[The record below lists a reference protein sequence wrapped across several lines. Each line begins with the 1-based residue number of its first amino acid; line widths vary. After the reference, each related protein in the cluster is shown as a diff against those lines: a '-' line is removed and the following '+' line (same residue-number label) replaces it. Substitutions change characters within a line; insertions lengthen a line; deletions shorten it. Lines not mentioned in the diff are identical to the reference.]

1 MKITMKQEL
10 NHEQY
15 LKQVFEAEK
24 TIAYKPVIAKALGS
38 VKAGLLVSQLFY
50 WKDKGKDK
58 DGWIYKTRDDFKKE
72 LGLTRQGQETARN
85 IAKKA
90 GVISE
95 VIRGMPPKVHFK
107 INIPVLAK
115 VISDFLEIGQIANR
129 PKTSRF
135 VCRATQNVQT
145 VGTKNDPTT
154 GGKITTR
161 EENNQPN
168 FYTENTQESTP
179 ENTTERVIFSKKDK
193 YTRFDR
199 P

>member
-1 MKITMKQEL
+1 MKITMNQQTNDDEL
-10 NHEQY
+10 F
-15 LKQVFEAEK
+15 LKRIFDNKPV
-24 TIAYKPVIAKALGS
+24 AYRPVIAQALGS
-38 VKAGLLVSQLFY
+38 AKAGLLVSQLYY
-50 WKDKGKDK
+50 WKDKGKAK

-115 VISDFLEIGQIANR
+115 VISDFLETGQIANR

-161 EENNQPN
+161 EEHNQPN
-168 FYTENTQESTP
+168 FYTENTQKNTSES
-179 ENTTERVIFSKKDK
+179 TTERPS
-193 YTRFDR
+193 
-199 P
+199 